1 MTNRKL
7 LWTIVLI
14 ILIITLLPW
23 SHQYLSHFI
32 HGISGND
39 LATNMRFGEYKD
51 AIILISRYPVFG
63 VGFGGAPDIDVY
75 LGVSSAYLLLSE
87 QVGLVG
93 FSSFATILII
103 LFTWGIKNKSRIL
116 SITQLSSQWIGIY
129 GAILTTTIVGLFD
142 HYFVNLEFQASQTF
156 FWIIIGLS
164 IVTTKLS
171 Q

>member
-1 MTNRKL
+1 
-7 LWTIVLI
+7 
-14 ILIITLLPW
+14 
-23 SHQYLSHFI
+23 
-32 HGISGND
+32 
-39 LATNMRFGEYKD
+39 MRFGEYKD

-116 SITQLSSQWIGIY
+116 SITQISSQWIGIY